1 MGFRELALLLL
12 LFLAVCSAQSTYY
25 VTPTPDTPCPGEPC
39 YSLSEYISGEAGLP
53 DSDDLT
59 FLFLPGDHILD
70 SGGPIDFGQLTILN
84 LFGDSASFPEV
95 TSTIVCSQP
104 TSFNFSQINRFNIS
118 GIAFKLCGSIY
129 DPPIILEQTFQ
140 AEISNCLFQGGK
152 NGALAV
158 VGSNLT
164 LLENRLENNSG
175 ARGAVYIN
183 RSVIHISGNIFVDNH
198 ADENGGG
205 VYMTDSTAN
214 VCGNIFMNNSVGQWG
229 GGLYAENSTVKLNS
243 NIFRNN
249 TAVYGGGIEVYRNS
263 FVGATNNTF
272 ARNFASIAGGGI
284 DIDSEVVAT
293 FVDNVFE
300 YNAAQSGGGFSV
312 TGNGST
318 VSFTQDSFISN
329 IATSAYGGG
338 VYMKNSTA
346 NMSGNMFINNS
357 ASEWGGGV
365 FLENCTVNFNSN
377 LFMNNTARYGGGI
390 EAYNDSSVSAT
401 NNNFIRNVA
410 GIDGGGIDIF
420 FSVVANFM
428 GNIFESNKAQNEG
441 GGGVSVFGGSTVS
454 FTLDS
459 FISNTA
465 ENGSGIF
472 IIDSIMSIT
481 ESHLADNSATQ
492 DGVFAIDSSHIN
504 TSGRSF
510 TNNAATSA
518 YGGGVYMKSSTA
530 LNVSENKFINNSA
543 SGWGGGVYLENSTVN
558 FNNNLFVNNT
568 ASFGGGIEVYSDSN
582 VRAINNNFTRNTAG
596 IGGGG
601 IEIYNGAA
609 ANFMGNI
616 LEYNKANEG
625 GGVSVYLNSNA
636 SFTLDSF
643 ISNTADETGGGIL
656 VTDSFINI
664 TESNLTSNSAGNRG
678 GGSYLVSGTAYFREN
693 MFVNNSASLNGAG
706 IYSASDTNS
715 IECTNNIFRNNW
727 GGGWVLF
734 IEDSNRTSALLSQNA
749 YENNTGNV
757 VYGSSEETP
766 SIYRITLSLNSL
778 CLNEPCLTISEFID
792 QAGQYIALNTT
803 LMFLPGTHTV
813 RSGLLVE
820 GVASLT
826 LLGDS
831 SGESLPLIKCDRPA
845 SLGFKHID
853 ELVVRSL
860 AFDSCGDGTYAAFN
874 VKSVS
879 SVEISNG
886 SFKNSINSGGAV
898 VVANCDMLLITETVF
913 ENNSAIVG
921 GGLYVS
927 ESVVKFI
934 GNNFTNNKAEFGGA
948 GILLLHCSDVYAAMT
963 TFKNNSV
970 LGTEIVNNDHEFRG
984 DFLPHVDA
992 VRFSGGAMLL
1002 LNSNINFSGYI
1013 SIDNSNAEYG
1023 GGVMALESNLTFSG
1037 TVRMQDN
1044 TATYGGGVC
1053 VIESVIS
1060 FSGLTDF
1067 CNNHAKDSGGAVYAI
1082 ESCELYFEGNV
1093 SFEYNKAAKGGGLYL
1108 AHRSLCNLSATA
1120 LQIYFVQNHAS
1131 KNGGAIYVDDS
1142 NPSVYCEKSSLL
1154 KSLCF
1159 FQVQSDREV
1168 NSQAQLQ
1175 ARIHFSNNTAKLG
1188 GGDLYGGTI
1197 DNCKLPNIDIC
1208 SYCVFKSSQD
1218 VFDTMATTDLD
1229 ITSVPLKVCSCEQQI
1244 SDCPQ
1249 SYFIY
1254 VYPGKASN
1262 VPVTVIGQRNGIV
1275 STSIQSQTSGNIT
1288 IRELE
1293 KSQSS
1298 TISQQCSNFFFTVFT
1313 SAESQQGSLMLYT
1326 DGPCSRD
1333 QNSFVIQVQMLPCPH
1348 GFHLSNTTIGMACDC
1363 DERLKKRFTESC
1375 NITTGTIFRPSGST
1389 FWVGHYNDSRGLI
1402 LHPHCPFDYC
1412 TEEEMN
1418 VDVDSSD
1425 TQCNNNRS
1433 GVLCGECGYNLSLAL
1448 GNSRCL
1454 ECSNDYLALLLVFAI
1469 AGIILVLFL
1478 FALKLT
1484 VSVGTI
1490 NGLIFYANV
1499 VQVNSAIFIP
1509 PGPTNPLTLFIAWLN
1524 LDLGIEMCFFDGMDA
1539 YGKTWLQFVF
1549 PIYVWALVVIIIAV
1563 SHYSSGKI
1571 ARLFG
1576 RNPIAVLATLFLLS
1590 YAKLLRTIIAAFAVT
1605 YVEYQDNKSEAVW
1618 LYDGNIRYLSGKHVP
1633 LFIVAFVFLLLLF
1646 LPYTLLL
1653 LLSQW
1658 LQAMPKVFFFIN
1670 NHRMKAFLDAYH
1682 APYNGKHRYWTGL
1695 LLCIRCILFLA
1706 IVFSALGD
1714 VSVNLLSILSAVI
1727 GLLSLKALVLGG
1739 VYKNWH
1745 VDALETSF
1753 LLNLCILAAAT
1764 YHVKYS
1770 LKGPNQ
1776 LQAQADV
1783 TYTLLSITF
1792 VTFVGILIY
1801 HISLQIRGTA
1811 LGERISTEIN
1821 RLSSTIIGQHGHES
1835 EIIELADSD
1844 TTPLNTKAA
1853 TYSTLDL
1860 SIRDSVVEIM

>member
-1 MGFRELALLLL
+1 MGFRELVLLLL
-12 LFLAVCSAQSTYY
+12 LFLPLCSAQSTYY

-39 YSLSEYISGEAGLP
+39 YSLSEYISGEAGLL

-183 RSVIHISGNIFVDNH
+183 RSVIHLSGNIFVDNH

-272 ARNFASIAGGGI
+272 ARNFATIA
-284 DIDSEVVAT
+284 
-293 FVDNVFE
+293 
-300 YNAAQSGGGFSV
+300 
-312 TGNGST
+312 
-318 VSFTQDSFISN
+318 
-329 IATSAYGGG
+329 
-338 VYMKNSTA
+338 
-346 NMSGNMFINNS
+346 
-357 ASEWGGGV
+357 
-365 FLENCTVNFNSN
+365 
-377 LFMNNTARYGGGI
+377 
-390 EAYNDSSVSAT
+390 
-401 NNNFIRNVA
+401 
-410 GIDGGGIDIF
+410 GGGIDIF
-420 FSVVANFM
+420 FSVIANFM
-428 GNIFESNKAQNEG
+428 GNILESNKAQNEG
-441 GGGVSVFGGSTVS
+441 GGVSV
-454 FTLDS
+454 D
-459 FISNTA
+459 
-465 ENGSGIF
+465 
-472 IIDSIMSIT
+472 
-481 ESHLADNSATQ
+481 
-492 DGVFAIDSSHIN
+492 
-504 TSGRSF
+504 
-510 TNNAATSA
+510 
-518 YGGGVYMKSSTA
+518 
-530 LNVSENKFINNSA
+530 
-543 SGWGGGVYLENSTVN
+543 
-558 FNNNLFVNNT
+558 
-568 ASFGGGIEVYSDSN
+568 
-582 VRAINNNFTRNTAG
+582 
-596 IGGGG
+596 
-601 IEIYNGAA
+601 
-609 ANFMGNI
+609 
-616 LEYNKANEG
+616 
-625 GGVSVYLNSNA
+625 LNSNA

-656 VTDSFINI
+656 VADSFINI

-734 IEDSNRTSALLSQNA
+734 IEDSDRTSALLSQSTFE
-749 YENNTGNV
+749 YNTGNV
-757 VYGSSEETP
+757 VYGSSKETP
-766 SIYRITLSLNSL
+766 SIYHITPSLNSL

-826 LLGDS
+826 LLGNS
-831 SGESLPLIKCDRPA
+831 TAGSLPMIMCDRPA
-845 SLGFKHID
+845 SFGFKHID
-853 ELVVRSL
+853 NFFIRSL

-879 SVEISNG
+879 SVEISDC

-934 GNNFTNNKAEFGGA
+934 GNNFTINKAEFGGA

-970 LGTEIVNNDHEFRG
+970 LGTEIVNNDHEFRR
-984 DFLPHVDA
+984 DFLAHEDA
-992 VRFSGGAMLL
+992 VRFSGGAMLIS
-1002 LNSNINFSGYI
+1002 NSNITFMGYI

-1037 TVRMQDN
+1037 TVHMQDN
-1044 TATYGGGVC
+1044 TAIYGGGIC
-1053 VIESVIS
+1053 VLKSVIS

-1067 CNNHAKDSGGAVYAI
+1067 CNNHAEDSGGAIYAI
-1082 ESCELYFEGNV
+1082 ESYELYFEGNI
-1093 SFEYNKAAKGGGLYL
+1093 SFEYNTAAKGGGLYL
-1108 AHRSLCNLSATA
+1108 AHRSLCKLSATA

-1131 KNGGAIYVDDS
+1131 RNGGAIYVDDS

-1175 ARIHFSNNTAKLG
+1175 ARIHFSNNTAKHG

-1218 VFDTMATTDLD
+1218 VFDSMATTDLD

-1254 VYPGKASN
+1254 VYPGNPSN
-1262 VPVTVIGQRNGIV
+1262 VSVTVIGQRNGIV

-1333 QNSFVIQVQMLPCPH
+1333 QNSLMIQVQLLPCPH
-1348 GFHLSNTTIGMACDC
+1348 GFQLSNTTIGMACDC
-1363 DERLKKRFTESC
+1363 DKRLKPFTESC

-1402 LHPHCPFDYC
+1402 IHPHCPFDYC
-1412 TEEEMN
+1412 TEEEMDI
-1418 VDVDSSD
+1418 DVDSSD
-1425 TQCNNNRS
+1425 TQCSYNRS

-1448 GNSRCL
+1448 GSSRCL
-1454 ECSNDYLALLLVFAI
+1454 ECSNDYLALLLVFAT
-1469 AGIILVLFL
+1469 AGVILVLFL
-1478 FALKLT
+1478 FVLKLT

-1524 LDLGIEMCFFDGMDA
+1524 LDLGIEMCLFDGMDA
-1539 YGKTWLQFVF
+1539 YSKTWLQFVF

-1563 SHYSSGKI
+1563 SHYTTGKI

-1576 RNPIAVLATLFLLS
+1576 RNPIAVLATLFFLS
-1590 YAKLLRTIIAAFAVT
+1590 YAKLLRTIIGAFAVT
-1605 YVEYQDNKSEAVW
+1605 YVEYPDDERVAVW
-1618 LYDGNIRYLSGKHVP
+1618 LYDGNIKYLSGTHVP
-1633 LFIVAFVFLLLLF
+1633 LFIVAFIFLLLLF

-1653 LLSQW
+1653 LFSQW
-1658 LQAMPKVFFFIN
+1658 LQSKRKFFFFISN
-1670 NHRMKAFLDAYH
+1670 YRIKPFLDVYH
-1682 APYNGKHRYWTGL
+1682 APYKDKHRYWTGL
-1695 LLCIRCILFLA
+1695 FLCVRCILFLA
-1706 IVFSALGD
+1706 IVFIALGD
-1714 VSVNLLSILSAVI
+1714 VSVNLLISLSAII

-1739 VYKNWH
+1739 VYKSWY
-1745 VDALETSF
+1745 VGALETSF

-1770 LKGPNQ
+1770 LTGPNQ
-1776 LQAQADV
+1776 LQAQAAV
-1783 TYTLLSITF
+1783 TYTLLSIAF

-1811 LGERISTEIN
+1811 LGEKISTEIN

-1853 TYSTLDL
+1853 SYSTLDL